1 MWQGVGCLTI
11 GCGGYRLVCW
21 VRRAEVSG
29 GMDNDHSQE
38 RRVIQH
44 IWGVPCI
51 QPWCARQGLGLVVQC
66 SLPQCQVW
74 QQPNTK
80 PHNNNNNKNS
90 NHLRITKVL
99 IKTISLCIQIIS
111 LGTVE

>member
-11 GCGGYRLVCW
+11 GCGGYRSVCW
-21 VRRAEVSG
+21 VRRAEVGG

-51 QPWCARQGLGLVVQC
+51 QPWCARQGLGLC
-66 SLPQCQVW
+66 SGAVFSSSVSGTAT
-74 QQPNTK
+74 TK
-80 PHNNNNNKNS
+80 H
-90 NHLRITKVL
+90 
-99 IKTISLCIQIIS
+99 
-111 LGTVE
+111 